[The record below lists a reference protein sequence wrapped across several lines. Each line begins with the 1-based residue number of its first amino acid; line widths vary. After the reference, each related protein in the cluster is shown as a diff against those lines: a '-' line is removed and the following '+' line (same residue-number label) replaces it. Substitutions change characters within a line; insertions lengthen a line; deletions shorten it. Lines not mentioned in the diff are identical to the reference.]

1 VALALVV
8 VRVPADTGRRWL
20 RALAVTLALLLIGGM
35 VAFVQL
41 LRSETGVLEQMFR
54 NVFVA
59 RDVGVL
65 NFHVYDLGRHT
76 LRRLGRERLTE
87 NEFDQVVEWFVDRA
101 SERAGTGEW
110 FGAAEGS
117 NLLMIQVESLQGF
130 VLGIEVNGQQITP
143 FLNRWAEGSVVFPNV
158 TDQTVQGR
166 SSDSELL
173 TQTSLLPPN
182 RGVAAFD
189 YPGNS
194 FTGLARI
201 LAEREYRTMSAVPFD
216 GGFWNRRST
225 HSAYGYR
232 TNLFEGDFGAGEAIG
247 WGLNDR
253 AFLKQMVGKI
263 ADLDRPFCVWL
274 LTLGL
279 HHPFEGFPA
288 HLKLLS
294 LGGWEGTP
302 FGNYLHTMHHFD
314 HAMQELIDGLQAA
327 GVEDTVVALWGD
339 HDAGLE
345 WDPALASIAG
355 QPPSDAGWYLSQRV
369 PLLIHV
375 PSRPDLVGVRS
386 VVAGHQDVAP
396 TLLALLGVDPA
407 GYAFIGR
414 NLLGEPGDSP
424 VVGEYRCWQDSKSL
438 YLRRGPALSDGEC
451 FELPDL
457 RLLTTDACAKGYAE
471 VESLLEV
478 SRLVLEND
486 LQAKL
491 RPELSAK
498 LEEAN

>member
-1 VALALVV
+1 
-8 VRVPADTGRRWL
+8 
-20 RALAVTLALLLIGGM
+20 
-35 VAFVQL
+35 
-41 LRSETGVLEQMFR
+41 
-54 NVFVA
+54 
-59 RDVGVL
+59 
-65 NFHVYDLGRHT
+65 
-76 LRRLGRERLTE
+76 
-87 NEFDQVVEWFVDRA
+87 
-101 SERAGTGEW
+101 
-110 FGAAEGS
+110 
-117 NLLMIQVESLQGF
+117 MIQVESLQGF
-130 VLGIEVNGQQITP
+130 VLGMEVNGQQITP
-143 FLNRWAEGSVVFPNV
+143 FLNRWAERSVVFPNV

-189 YPGNS
+189 FPGNS
-194 FTGLARI
+194 FTGLAEI
-201 LAEREYRTMSAVPFD
+201 LAERGYRTVSAVPFD
-216 GGFWNRRST
+216 GGFWNRGST
-225 HSAYGYR
+225 HPAYGYR
-232 TNLFEGDFGAGEAIG
+232 ESLFEGDFEPGEAIG

-253 AFLKQMVGKI
+253 AFLSQMVEKI
-263 ADLDRPFCVWL
+263 AVLDRPFCVWL

-288 HLKLLS
+288 RHKLLS

-327 GVEDTVVALWGD
+327 GVDDTVVALWGD

-355 QPPSDAGWYLSQRV
+355 QPSSDAGWYLSQRV

-375 PSRPDLVGVRS
+375 PNRPELVGERL

-414 NLLGEPGDSP
+414 NLLGEPGESP
-424 VVGEYRCWQDSKSL
+424 VVGEYRCWQGSGHL
-438 YLRRGPALSDGEC
+438 YLRRGPALADGEC
-451 FELPDL
+451 FELHDL
-457 RLLTTDACAKGYAE
+457 RLLATETCADGFAE
-471 VESLLEV
+471 VERQLEV
-478 SRLVLEND
+478 SQQVLEHD
-486 LQAKL
+486 LQELL
-491 RPELSAK
+491 RGELSTR
-498 LEEAN
+498 LEEAD